1 MGMLARR
8 IAVGQEC
15 PTYKS
20 GVFAS
25 EASLEMTCQDNE
37 ILLNGVLIQMARSFL
52 QYISES
58 SPWVASSAASD
69 EAQVIVL
76 AARQRQDVAEIA
88 TLLDSREHFIDFGT
102 FPTEYTD
109 QQFLS
114 LQSVMSGLK
123 RSHESVCNRIRTA
136 IVSLRT
142 AGDVEGSD
150 VLKKIELH
158 ERDILRALNEI
169 ERTLAMHSA
178 AVV

>member
-1 MGMLARR
+1 
-8 IAVGQEC
+8 
-15 PTYKS
+15 
-20 GVFAS
+20 
-25 EASLEMTCQDNE
+25 MTCQDNE

-52 QYISES
+52 QYVSEC
-58 SPWVASSAASD
+58 SPWVAADAASD

-88 TLLDSREHFIDFGT
+88 ALLDVREHYIDFGS

-123 RSHESVCNRIRTA
+123 RSHELVCNQISTA
-136 IVSLRT
+136 AVSLRT
-142 AGDVEGSD
+142 AGDSQAADLLTTVES
-150 VLKKIELH
+150 H
-158 ERDILRALNEI
+158 ERDILRAMNEI
-169 ERTLAMHSA
+169 AQTLATHSA